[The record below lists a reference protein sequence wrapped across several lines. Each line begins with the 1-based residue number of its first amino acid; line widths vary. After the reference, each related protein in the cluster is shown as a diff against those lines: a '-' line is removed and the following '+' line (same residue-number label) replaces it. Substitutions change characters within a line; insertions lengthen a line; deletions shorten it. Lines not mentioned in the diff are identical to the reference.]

1 MRRTRDVPS
10 QATGVL
16 RRNVDDV
23 LRPSWLAYKLQS
35 VFACAAEASV
45 PVLFKWDV
53 DNGILT

>member
-1 MRRTRDVPS
+1 MPS